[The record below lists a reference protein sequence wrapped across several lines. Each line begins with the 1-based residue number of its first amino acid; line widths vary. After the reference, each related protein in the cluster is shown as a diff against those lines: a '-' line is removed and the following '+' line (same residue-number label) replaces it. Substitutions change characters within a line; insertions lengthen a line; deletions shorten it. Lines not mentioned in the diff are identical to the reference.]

1 MRNLDLPNP
10 SEFVTAAKTHFS
22 FLEGN
27 GFRVSSEVRGTGE
40 TVIFQ
45 GAYAAVAVSTD
56 RRDGTIDF
64 AIAELSGE
72 DTPPRW
78 QDFFGFLVSRA
89 GYRGSLR
96 EFRGVEVQDS
106 LGVSQ
111 LQAYA
116 AALGH
121 FLPRLVAG
129 FNAPLTLGPDYSLKR
144 TVRSPGD

>member
-1 MRNLDLPNP
+1 MRNLELPNP

-22 FLEGN
+22 FLEGS
-27 GFRVSSEVRGTGE
+27 GFLVSSEVRGAGE
-40 TVIFQ
+40 TVIFK

-56 RRDGTIDF
+56 RRDGTIGF
-64 AIAELSGE
+64 AIAELPGE

-78 QDFFGFLVSRA
+78 QDFFGFLVSKA

-96 EFRGVEVQDS
+96 EFRGVDVQDRP
-106 LGVSQ
+106 GVSQ

-116 AALGH
+116 SALGH

-129 FNAPLTLGPDYSLKR
+129 FNAPLTLGPDYSRKR
-144 TVRSPGD
+144 TVKSLRD